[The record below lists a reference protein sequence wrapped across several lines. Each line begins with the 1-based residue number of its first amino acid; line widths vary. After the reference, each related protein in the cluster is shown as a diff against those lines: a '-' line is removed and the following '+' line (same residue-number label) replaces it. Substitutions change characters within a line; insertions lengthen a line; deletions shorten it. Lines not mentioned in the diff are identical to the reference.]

1 MKMGG
6 CEKQKSSITLSLLYL
21 QSFQLCFLCFLYPL
35 SIFFHPLSILTNFLF
50 CSSTT
55 FSPNLLAYF
64 KAFFV
69 SFSCAS
75 EVNII
80 GWLGKRKEEK
90 GQRRGVWDEGEVKE
104 AMTQIMQWS
113 ESEWASC
120 PHRDLSFTPTQLP
133 IHPGLPLSNTNTC
146 STPAHP
152 LRVSK
157 IRMGC
162 LNLCSQVSFCW
173 NSEMCNN
180 NSKKHWSC
188 YLLTLYVS
196 FNFSHIRAPSVTC
209 LSELTLLSPSS
220 FINVPP
226 SVLHSLSQEVCS
238 VTGEKLCK
246 HGE

>member
-6 CEKQKSSITLSLLYL
+6 CEKQKSSVTLSLLYL

-55 FSPNLLAYF
+55 FPPELLGYF

-90 GQRRGVWDEGEVKE
+90 GQRRGVWDEGEVEE

-196 FNFSHIRAPSVTC
+196 FNFSHICAPSVTC